1 VASQLGQESAPAT
14 LEEALDAD
22 EVLSADG
29 EAPRLHRLESLA
41 MQMGQLLTHVAKPK
55 ATADPFGILGRGLGS
70 EPPSESTTATTGAGV
85 RGFARRREW
94 KDLLK
99 SPPAARAIQARIS
112 SGVAQSL
119 NIDSAELRPTDMARY
134 FTEIVPLSGQPLLT
148 HVAMIA
154 AEQWRAI
161 QAGDQDRLAL
171 LASLL
176 CLFCDQTARDGGN
189 TGMGYLYTGL
199 PEPNWHA
206 IRGRTQ
212 GAWTESF
219 SPLADERWLAAHV
232 EYLRDLD
239 YLEQRRHQ
247 IGKAKSKAENKSGSE
262 GKGKEKAKGGPKQ
275 SPKGGKADPK
285 A

>member
-1 VASQLGQESAPAT
+1 MADLRSVLGAAPGRLRESARTSLPSRVASHLGRSAGPAK
-14 LEEALDAD
+14 LDEALDEE
-22 EVLSADG
+22 EVLLAPK
-29 EAPRLHRLESLA
+29 EAPRLSQLESLA
-41 MQMGQLLTHVAKPK
+41 VQMGQLLTHVAKPK
-55 ATADPFGILGRGLGS
+55 PASDQFGVLVRGLGAD
-70 EPPSESTTATTGAGV
+70 PPAEGQGTTTASGAGV

-94 KDLLK
+94 EDLLK
-99 SPPAARAIQARIS
+99 SPPDAKAIQARIS

-119 NIDSAELRPTDMARY
+119 NIDAEDLRPTDIPRY

-161 QAGDQDRLAL
+161 QSGDHERLAL

-189 TGMGYLYTGL
+189 MGMGFLYTGL

-232 EYLRDLD
+232 AYSTSWTWITWSSVASRSAK
-239 YLEQRRHQ
+239 QR
-247 IGKAKSKAENKSGSE
+247 A
-262 GKGKEKAKGGPKQ
+262 
-275 SPKGGKADPK
+275 SPR
-285 A
+285 